1 MTKPKNGATTA
12 AQFFVISAL
21 SFLRPSSFVL
31 RHFFPVHSSSVRRI
45 ASFSAA
51 IFFPIKTSSVLFV
64 SKGSNS
70 QRPATKLKRYAP
82 SAKRTKPF
90 ARITVGGRLSAN
102 RSKQSREKVL
112 SDLNVNESNSS

>member
-1 MTKPKNGATTA
+1 ML
-12 AQFFVISAL
+12 IAL
-21 SFLRPSSFVL
+21 SFGFRHSFVL
-31 RHFFPVHSSSVRRI
+31 RHFSTMHSASAPRI
-45 ASFSAA
+45 VDFSAA

-102 RSKQSREKVL
+102 RLKQSREKVL